1 MKWLHNLLKGASLA
15 GALFVFQACYGVP
28 QAAPYVDDETDSLTV
43 SLSDPDEELTGE
55 TVQVEPVEN
64 DLQQLQ

>member
-28 QAAPYVDDETDSLTV
+28 QASPNEEYETDSLSV
-43 SLSDPDEELTGE
+43 SLPSPSDEEVVVDATAGE
-55 TVQVEPVEN
+55 LSETPTIQ
-64 DLQQLQ
+64 